1 MALFSVG
8 AETGARL
15 AEVLGLTW
23 QDVDLEA
30 QTITFTH
37 QLDRQGQRQ
46 PLKTKR
52 SRRVIEVTPQLV
64 SALRRHK
71 IAAVYSGPHD
81 LVFTSRTGRG
91 HDHRNIG
98 RVLSRAVKRA
108 RLEAIERD
116 GVIVQPAP
124 TFHSL
129 RHSHASALIAAGWDI
144 AEVSARLGH
153 SSVAT
158 TQRIY
163 VHQFDAARR
172 SDDRRNRLAALYPGA
187 MEAPMEA
194 AEGSSPQQTATA
206 PTAEV
211 LSLRAIG
218 DGRQ

>member
-1 MALFSVG
+1 MPTAGISRAG
-8 AETGARL
+8 CHN
-15 AEVLGLTW
+15 
-23 QDVDLEA
+23 EA
-30 QTITFTH
+30 QTVTFTQ
-37 QLDRQGQRQ
+37 QLDRKGQLQ

-52 SRRVIEVTPQLV
+52 SRRVIEITPQLV

-71 IAAVYSGPHD
+71 LGTAYSNPHD

-98 RVLSRAVKRA
+98 GRVLARAVKLA
-108 RLEAIERD
+108 GLEAVKRD

-124 TFHSL
+124 TFHAL

-163 VHQFDAARR
+163 VHQFDAAGR
-172 SDDRRNRLAALYPGA
+172 SDDRRNRLAALYGRG
-187 MEAPMEA
+187 MEAPVEA
-194 AEGSSPQQTATA
+194 AEVSTRRQTATA
-206 PTAEV
+206 AAPQPS
-211 LSLRAIG
+211 SLRAVEG
-218 DGRQ
+218 GRQ